1 MEKDLIEKNVISIY
15 EDISNNLKTTKE
27 YAPVIVSVLQILKE
41 TREPISIQSALNTL
55 DDVKCILQ
63 QITKV

>member
-27 YAPVIVSVLQILKE
+27 VSVLQILKE
-41 TREPISIQSALNTL
+41 TREPISIQSALNIL

>member
-41 TREPISIQSALNTL
+41 TREPISIQSALNIL